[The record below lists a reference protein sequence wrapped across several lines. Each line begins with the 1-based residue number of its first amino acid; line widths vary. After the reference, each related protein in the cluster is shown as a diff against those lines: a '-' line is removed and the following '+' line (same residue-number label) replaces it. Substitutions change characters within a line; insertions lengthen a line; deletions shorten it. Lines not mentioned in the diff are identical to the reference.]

1 MGEAATVK
9 APRRLSPAEAVDL
22 LCAAGMSDMAAAAAL
37 TDGAHDGSCPLWC
50 DGRQVPSHFVITL
63 AVEIDD
69 RTGDVGITSL
79 TREAW
84 VKPRAAYDW
93 RFDARRVQ
101 DLLSRQKTHA
111 RPGSRRSAPPLV
123 VTPYTPIAPPS
134 KKVSKADLRNCL
146 EAIKKDHEEKHP
158 GEPPLDADALHK
170 AMEDRLG
177 VTIPRDDVRNIRDK
191 HAPGFKR
198 PVGRPRK
205 A

>member
-1 MGEAATVK
+1 MARDMGEAATEK

-37 TDGAHDGSCPLWC
+37 TDGTHDGSCPLWC

-79 TREAW
+79 TGEAW
-84 VKPRAAYDW
+84 VKSRAAYDW

-101 DLLSRQKTHA
+101 DLLSRQP
-111 RPGSRRSAPPLV
+111 RSRRSAPPLV
-123 VTPYTPIAPPS
+123 VTSYTPIAPPP
-134 KKVSKADLRNCL
+134 KKVSKADLRDCL
-146 EAIKKDHEEKHP
+146 LAIKKDHEERHP
-158 GEPPLDADALHK
+158 GEQPPDEISLHE
-170 AMEDRLG
+170 AIEDRLD
-177 VTIPRDDVRNIRDK
+177 VKIPREYFQSVRDK
-191 HAPGFKR
+191 YAPGFKR
-198 PVGRPRK
+198 SVGRPRK